1 MHNRTGV
8 LGALVIALA
17 VLTGAFGAHG
27 LKGLTNDPTIINPY
41 ETAVQYLYWHGLA
54 MLILWAAGDRIAER
68 RLKVVLNFFIAGIIL
83 FCGSLFYLT
92 VAKIYRLDYTG
103 LVYLTPIGGLLFVVG
118 WLYLAFLLIGKQR
131 N

>member
-1 MHNRTGV
+1 MHNRTGA

-27 LKGLTNDPTIINPY
+27 LKGLTNDPAILNPY

-54 MLILWAAGDRIAER
+54 ILILWAAGDRIAMP
-68 RLKVVLNFFIAGIIL
+68 RLNVVLNFFIAGIIL
-83 FCGSLFYLT
+83 FCGSLFLLT
-92 VAKIYRLDYTG
+92 AAKIYRMAYAG
-103 LVYLTPIGGLLFVVG
+103 LVYLTPIGGLFFVVG
-118 WLYLAFLLIGKQR
+118 WLYLAFILIGKQR